1 MSNITNQTNLPT
13 TLSLTNG
20 LEVELE
26 LADVT
31 VAIAIRSTDNGAWGS
46 WGVHYKVTTVDHATG
61 YIEYLDPISTQE
73 AAWAWVSQLIEELKN
88 DWTNVR
94 KPA

>member
-26 LADVT
+26 LDEVT
-31 VAIAIRSTDNGAWGS
+31 VAIAIRSTDNGARGS
-46 WGVHYKVTTVDHATG
+46 WGVFYKVTTVEHATR
-61 YIEYLDPISTQE
+61 YIEYLEPISTQE

-88 DWTNVR
+88 DWTDVR